1 MMSESAGKTAQ
12 HKQPQ
17 QAKSGADQPPKTAGS
32 ENPGESEN
40 LHVPG
45 PSTEPFLVINVR
57 KGATKEQIVKAVD
70 KALETTDIPFFPYTT
85 PARTKEIKAH
95 ARESESGTM
104 PPCKALLMLVR
115 QEGW

>member
-1 MMSESAGKTAQ
+1 MNENAGKTAQ
-12 HKQPQ
+12 SKQPQ
-17 QAKSGADQPPKTAGS
+17 QAKSGADQPPKTAGI
-32 ENPGESEN
+32 ENPGESEG
-40 LHVPG
+40 LPVPG

-57 KGATKEQIVKAVD
+57 KGATKDQIVEAVD

-85 PARTKEIKAH
+85 PARIKEIKAS
-95 ARESESGTM
+95 ALETESGKM